1 MKQLIYALAAYF
13 FITGLYLLVAPHEF
27 YNNTPG
33 LTLMGPFNFHF
44 IRDISATFA
53 VAGAGMFWGMRN
65 QNKAVIVFG
74 AAWPFLHS
82 LIHIQVWFGRDF
94 ILDFITLFD
103 FVAVLVPG
111 WLALWASARITELDG

>member
-1 MKQLIYALAAYF
+1 MKKLIYALSAYF
-13 FITGLYLLVAPHEF
+13 LITGLYLLFAPHYF
-27 YNNTPG
+27 YQNTPG

-44 IRDISATFA
+44 IRDISATFV
-53 VAGAGMFWGMRN
+53 VAGAGLFWGMRN

-82 LIHIQVWFGRDF
+82 LIHIQVWIGRDF

-103 FVAVLVPG
+103 FFAVLVPG
-111 WLALWASARITELDG
+111 WLALWASTRLSEFDN